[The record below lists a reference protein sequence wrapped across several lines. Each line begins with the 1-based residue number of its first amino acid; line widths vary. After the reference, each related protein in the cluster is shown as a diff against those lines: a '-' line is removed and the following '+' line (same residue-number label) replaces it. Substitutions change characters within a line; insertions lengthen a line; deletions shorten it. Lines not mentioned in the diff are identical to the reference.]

1 MGTPTLE
8 VACSLVQGTM
18 LNTEASADVQKAI
31 GARIDMY
38 PSHATV
44 SMHHAKCYVPK
55 RIIACVTKDPQLV
68 AAAVASF
75 YERDPVRVKCCNPPC
90 RMHYTAVLG
99 TPATNTNARGHERW
113 YERWLA

>member
-90 RMHYTAVLG
+90 RMH
-99 TPATNTNARGHERW
+99 
-113 YERWLA
+113 